1 VQRYLRDTK
10 QQREWYGRGSDD
22 GAWQTNTWRIAARK
36 RVQGSGLPGEGQRQP
51 FLHSLLRSEIRL
63 DWRLNG
69 IFTAKRGRWQAAQRA
84 GSHLGII
91 TNRSQELM
99 HAVPLQPTLPR

>member
-1 VQRYLRDTK
+1 MVRQGVRWR
-10 QQREWYGRGSDD
+10 R
-22 GAWQTNTWRIAARK
+22 ANTWRIAARK
-36 RVQGSGLPGEGQRQP
+36 SAQGSGLPGEGQRQP

-69 IFTAKRGRWQAAQRA
+69 IFTAERGRWQAEQRA
-84 GSHLGII
+84 GSHLDSI
-91 TNRSQELM
+91 TNRSHELM